1 MHKIAIVTDSTCDIP
16 EELRQKYEIN
26 IVPLY
31 VDWEGTQ
38 FLDGVDLS
46 AVEFYERIEREPD
59 VRPKTSLP
67 TPGDFL
73 HVFQRLHEEG
83 AEEIVTITI
92 SSAMSGTI
100 ESARQA
106 GSMVDFPVHF
116 HDSKSNSMS
125 LGWQV
130 IAAARAREL
139 GGDAAAMLAA
149 ADQAR
154 QKLAYVITLDT
165 MDYLF
170 SGGRI
175 GGAVSFL
182 GSMLKI
188 KPQITVNH
196 TTGKVEAGEPARTRK
211 NAIESL
217 YKNFFRKVGQT
228 GKLHV
233 AVLHNAA
240 LPEAE
245 ALAARVK
252 AEYHPEELVISIVSP
267 VLGVHTGP
275 RCLAMCGYR
284 ED

>member
-16 EELRQKYEIN
+16 LELREKYDVHV
-26 IVPLY
+26 VPLY
-31 VDWEGTQ
+31 VDWEGEQ
-38 FLDGVDLS
+38 FLDGVSMS
-46 AVEFYERIEREPD
+46 AEEFYRRIEAEPG

-73 HVFQRLHEEG
+73 QVYESLRQQG
-83 AEEIVTITI
+83 AEEIVVITI

-100 ESARQA
+100 QSARQA
-106 GSMVDFPVHF
+106 AEMLQFPVYF
-116 HDSKSNSMS
+116 HDSRSNSMS

-130 IAAARAREL
+130 IAAARAREQ
-139 GGDAAAMLAA
+139 GGDAQAMIQA

-154 QKLAYVITLDT
+154 QKMVYVISLDT
-165 MDYLF
+165 MEYLF

-182 GSMLKI
+182 GSLLKI

-196 TTGKVEAGEPARTRK
+196 TTGKVEAGEPARTRAR
-211 NAIESL
+211 AIEGVFNS
-217 YKNFFRKVGQT
+217 FFRKVGQQ

-240 LPEAE
+240 LPEARE
-245 ALAARVK
+245 LAERVTQ
-252 AEYHPEELVISIVSP
+252 AHHPEELVISIVSP

-275 RCLAMCGYR
+275 RCIALCGYR
-284 ED
+284 E

>member
-16 EELRQKYEIN
+16 QVYRQQYDLSV
-26 IVPLY
+26 VPLY
-31 VDWEGTQ
+31 IDWEGEM
-38 FLDGVDLS
+38 FLDGVTMS
-46 AVEFYERIEREPD
+46 ALEFYDRIEREPT

-73 HVFQRLHEEG
+73 KVFQGLRDQG
-83 AEEIVTITI
+83 AEEIVCITI

-106 GSMVDFPVHF
+106 AGMLDIPVHL
-116 HDSKSNSMS
+116 HDSKANSMS
-125 LGWQV
+125 TGWQV
-130 IAAARAREL
+130 IAAARAREQ
-139 GGDAAAMLAA
+139 GGDAAAMLQA
-149 ADQAR
+149 ADEVR
-154 QKLAYVITLDT
+154 QKLAYVITLDM

-182 GSMLKI
+182 SSVLKI

-196 TTGKVEAGEPARTRK
+196 TTGKVEQGEPARTRAH
-211 NAIESL
+211 AINGL
-217 YKNFFRKVGQT
+217 YKNFFRKVGSE

-240 LPEAE
+240 LTEAE
-245 ALAARVK
+245 ALAERIRQ
-252 AEYHPEELVISIVSP
+252 EFHPEELVISIVSP

-275 RCLAMCGYR
+275 HCLALSGYR
-284 ED
+284 E